1 MEQLL
6 SNKNRLPYYSDY
18 LGSFSGIYSPLSTSI
33 DSSQRE
39 KFQNGLM
46 NG

>member
-6 SNKNRLPYYSDY
+6 SNKIVYHIIVIILAALAHLFPVIYQYY
-18 LGSFSGIYSPLSTSI
+18 
-33 DSSQRE
+33 SSQRE